1 MTDDAQT
8 RPTIETI
15 LKRMEA
21 METRLNIRLDRIEAE
36 VKATHSELFTLRA
49 DFTEFR
55 AQFKQPA

>member
-15 LKRMEA
+15 LKRIEA

-36 VKATHSELFTLRA
+36 VKATHSEMFTLRVG
-49 DFTEFR
+49 FVGFR
-55 AQFKQPA
+55 TQFKQPA